1 MIPHQARLKVGGDVC
16 GQFQRPDLEEAPRS
30 GDGLTVR
37 DEVTGSDMSQPRQ
50 CHRGQPS
57 CVKTPCTTNPNTGYA
72 LVHSFW
78 DYDSKCV
85 PSVCLSEHPLHL
97 AAAQLNTTLGG
108 QAFWSV
114 WLTTNKTVLF
124 LAGCPQSWLSIG
136 EAAPPVGWA
145 MCSRVWETGKVC
157 MVWSSKAS
165 QPLATWGSSKGSSLF
180 ATRNPDW
187 GEGGRVGTPCVTGVS

>member
-1 MIPHQARLKVGGDVC
+1 MKAFFFFKCSPRWPERIYLLPKLQHQKSVIPHQARLKVGGDVC

-108 QAFWSV
+108 QAF
-114 WLTTNKTVLF
+114 
-124 LAGCPQSWLSIG
+124 
-136 EAAPPVGWA
+136 
-145 MCSRVWETGKVC
+145 
-157 MVWSSKAS
+157 
-165 QPLATWGSSKGSSLF
+165 
-180 ATRNPDW
+180 
-187 GEGGRVGTPCVTGVS
+187 